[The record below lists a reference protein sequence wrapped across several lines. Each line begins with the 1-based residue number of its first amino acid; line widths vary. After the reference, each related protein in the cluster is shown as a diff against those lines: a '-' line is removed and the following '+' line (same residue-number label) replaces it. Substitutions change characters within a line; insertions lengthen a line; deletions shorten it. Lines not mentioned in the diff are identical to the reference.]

1 MINSSEEITK
11 IKEISRLF
19 TACTKSQI
27 SKELT
32 LNGTLR
38 DYNLVGIQRHRI
50 VGRVYSQ
57 THKSL

>member
-38 DYNLVGIQRHRI
+38 DYNLVGIQR
-50 VGRVYSQ
+50 VLS
-57 THKSL
+57 T